1 MVVLSMWCVRLPVVP
16 HPHQQL
22 VWLNSYFIQSDESA
36 GVCLLKQAISNA
48 FPQFYHDSI
57 TLMVQTVKDQAGV

>member
-1 MVVLSMWCVRLPVVP
+1 MVREASSCPTSSPTAGMVKFLL
-16 HPHQQL
+16 
-22 VWLNSYFIQSDESA
+22 IQSDESA

-48 FPQFYHDSI
+48 SPQFYHDSI